1 MLKLIQNK
9 KKGGE
14 KAFRYS
20 LRKFKFGAAS
30 VLVGLAFLGLGS
42 QKVYAHYIADDN
54 IIYLGDSKSEANA
67 ARQTMKIRTEISR
80 GGTHVKYTIIF
91 NDNYELWRRPGLNV
105 WLPEGLREETITI
118 KTFTSAGV
126 TGGGGKEFRL
136 KNDLNLTN
144 FKSPTREL
152 LKPPHRGG
160 NKANWDKFWTNVTST
175 GSGSEIATKWKDQ
188 NLLSFG
194 LNSWENRSHNAYKW
208 EIEADAKNGVVL
220 SQLPILA
227 GMENWDNGYP
237 RYVLSG
243 PDETADTDGDGFPDK
258 VEKAEGTDPNDPK
271 SNPDTKDTDGDG
283 FPDKVEKAEGT
294 DPNDP
299 KSNPDTKDTDG
310 DSFPDVV
317 EKDAGS
323 DPNDKNSTPDNVDT
337 DKDGFPD
344 VVEKDAGTD
353 PNDPKLE

>member
-1 MLKLIQNK
+1 
-9 KKGGE
+9 
-14 KAFRYS
+14 
-20 LRKFKFGAAS
+20 
-30 VLVGLAFLGLGS
+30 
-42 QKVYAHYIADDN
+42 
-54 IIYLGDSKSEANA
+54 
-67 ARQTMKIRTEISR
+67 MKIRTEISR

-271 SNPDTKDTDGDG
+271 SNPDTKDTDKDGFPDVVEKDAGTDPNDPKSNPDTKDTDGDG

-299 KSNPDTKDTDG
+299 QSNPDTKDTDG

-344 VVEKDAGTD
+344 
-353 PNDPKLE
+353 